1 MKKKQIFFSFVL
13 ATLSFIAARS
23 IQEVGAEHF
32 YTLKAS
38 SFDKEDGFY
47 NWHAPFNSMEL
58 PLGLSS
64 IKNICLLDSARFV
77 AIDQQSGSVVLLDE
91 STGKLVGQLNL
102 SPAFQFYSL
111 AVYDSILVLQDQLD
125 QLHFLSSPY
134 DSTSEIGLNELSSDL
149 KFKSFCSHPIT
160 KRLFFLGND
169 FDKGDGRY
177 SNYVYGFGLGNR
189 KLREKPLFEI
199 ESEKVEQFALQMGIV
214 PHEDLSNSSIG
225 LQTFYFKPSA
235 LAVHPKTNEIYV
247 LSQETAQMAVFS
259 QFGEVV
265 NFIPLSRSLA
275 NHPTDIQFHPNGDLI
290 VINNHSFSSSIVR
303 LPWNKIKNHTPQNAL
318 IHTF

>member
-1 MKKKQIFFSFVL
+1 MKKKQVFFSFVL

-38 SFDKEDGFY
+38 NFEKEEGFY
-47 NWHAPFNSMEL
+47 NWHAPFSSLEL

-64 IKNICLLDSARFV
+64 IKNICILDSTRFV

-91 STGKLVGQLNL
+91 LSGKLVGQLNL
-102 SPAFQFYSL
+102 SPSFQFSSL
-111 AVYDSILVLQDQLD
+111 AVYDSVLVLQDQLN
-125 QLHFLSSPY
+125 QLHFLGAPY
-134 DSTSEIGLNELSSDL
+134 DSTSEIGLNELSSEL
-149 KFKSFCSHPIT
+149 KFMSFCSHPIT
-160 KRLFFLGND
+160 KRLFFLGD
-169 FDKGDGRY
+169 EIDKGEGRY

-199 ESEKVEQFALQMGIV
+199 ESEKIEQYALQMGIV
-214 PHEDLSNSSIG
+214 SQNAFAQSSSE
-225 LQTFYFKPSA
+225 QSVFNFKPSA

-247 LSQETAQMAVFS
+247 LSQERAQLAVFN

-303 LPWNKIKNHTPQNAL
+303 LPWNKIKNYIPQNAL
-318 IHTF
+318 IQTF